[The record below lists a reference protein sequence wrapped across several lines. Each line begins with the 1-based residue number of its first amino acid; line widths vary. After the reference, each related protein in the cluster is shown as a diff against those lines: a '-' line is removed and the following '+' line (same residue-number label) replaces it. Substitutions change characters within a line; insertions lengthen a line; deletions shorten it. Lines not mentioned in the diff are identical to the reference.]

1 MEDNNKKTEKPQQDT
16 INLNEEY
23 EVQYW
28 ASRLHISQKQLK
40 QTLESIGANYINDI
54 EQYLKLHQKN
64 HTS

>member
-1 MEDNNKKTEKPQQDT
+1 MEDNKKAGKPQEDK

-54 EQYLKLHQKN
+54 EQYLKQRQKN

>member
-1 MEDNNKKTEKPQQDT
+1 MEDNKKTEKPQQDT

-28 ASRLHISQKQLK
+28 ATRLHIPQKQLK
-40 QTLESIGANYINDI
+40 QTLESIGANYIKDI
-54 EQYLKLHQKN
+54 EQYLKQHQKK